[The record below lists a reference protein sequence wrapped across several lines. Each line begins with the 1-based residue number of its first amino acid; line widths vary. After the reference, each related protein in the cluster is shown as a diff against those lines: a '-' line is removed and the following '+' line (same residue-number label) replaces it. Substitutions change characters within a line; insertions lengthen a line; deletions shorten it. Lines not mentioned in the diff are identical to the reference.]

1 MPRVTL
7 DLPEELQ
14 SKLKARAE
22 ESGHASVEEHI
33 AALIRADI
41 DTDESTGD
49 KTPNSVTVRSDADL
63 EAKLLEG
70 LQSPASEM
78 TSHDW
83 DEMRKRFLD
92 RHSASGSNR

>member
-7 DLPEELQ
+7 DLPDDLQ
-14 SKLKARAE
+14 SKLKVRAE

-33 AALIRADI
+33 AALIRADL
-41 DTDESTGD
+41 DEPTAGKAPD
-49 KTPNSVTVRSDADL
+49 SVTVRSDADL

-78 TSHDW
+78 TPRDW

>member
-41 DTDESTGD
+41 DEPTGD
-49 KTPNSVTVRSDADL
+49 QAPDSVAVRSDADL

-78 TSHDW
+78 TSRDW
-83 DEMRKRFLD
+83 DEMRQRFLA
-92 RHSASGSNR
+92 RHSSSGSNR